1 MAAVKRLCVFC
12 GASGEVDPVY
22 RDAAT
27 RLGRLIAE
35 AGIELVYG
43 GGHIGLMGLLADA
56 ALKAGGKVTGVITDY
71 LNQREIG
78 HAGLSELV
86 VVETMHARKQR
97 MSELADA
104 FAILPGGFGT
114 LDETL
119 EILTWRQL
127 GLHDRP
133 LLIVNIAGYW
143 DTLLA
148 LFEQVIA
155 QNFAGASA
163 RDLYRVVAGVEAV
176 LPALAAAPA
185 STLPKS
191 VLP

>member
-12 GASGEVDPVY
+12 GASGDVDPAY

-35 AGIELVYG
+35 
-43 GGHIGLMGLLADA
+43 

-185 STLPKS
+185 PTLPKS
-191 VLP
+191 ALP

>member
-12 GASGEVDPVY
+12 GASGDVDPAY

-86 VVETMHARKQR
+86 VVETMHERKQC

-185 STLPKS
+185 PTLPKS